1 MPKKFAS
8 GAWSRKH
15 DRELIMLA
23 KTHTAQAIA
32 DKFERP
38 ITTIISRA
46 ERLGLSIRG
55 KVKRK

>member
-23 KTHTAQAIA
+23 KTDTLQAIA
-32 DKFERP
+32 DRFDRP
-38 ITTIISRA
+38 VTTV
-46 ERLGLSIRG
+46 LN
-55 KVKRK
+55 